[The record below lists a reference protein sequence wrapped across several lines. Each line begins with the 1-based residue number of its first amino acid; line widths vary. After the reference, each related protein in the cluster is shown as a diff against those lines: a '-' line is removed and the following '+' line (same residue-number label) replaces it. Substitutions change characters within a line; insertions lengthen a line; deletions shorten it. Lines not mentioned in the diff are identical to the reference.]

1 MKNKKT
7 VLQKCYEKMMI
18 AKKNPDKL
26 TMMVAMEGGTKPR
39 IVLCHKDKS
48 SEDLTPLAILL
59 TQEEIDKLEPLWE
72 KSFEIEE
79 VINEVMLIDKRKNR
93 EDFESIESPVKKI
106 FDDYTNANEDF
117 MDDETWL
124 EYVEDATNQVINLM
138 VER

>member
-1 MKNKKT
+1 MLWKNDDSKKESR
-7 VLQKCYEKMMI
+7 QANHDGGDGRRNK
-18 AKKNPDKL
+18 AKDCALPQRQVQRRSYSVGN
-26 TMMVAMEGGTKPR
+26 
-39 IVLCHKDKS
+39 S
-48 SEDLTPLAILL
+48 L

-79 VINEVMLIDKRKNR
+79 VINEVMLIDKRKNL

-124 EYVEDATNQVINLM
+124 EYAEDATNQVINLL